1 MADTRYFEAKD
12 WTEIFVFQFLVNSIL
27 GSWLEFN
34 FGIQFFISD
43 ANVQDIIL
51 LFNQIDKQKQ
61 GFLDL
66 NCF

>member
-1 MADTRYFEAKD
+1 MA
-12 WTEIFVFQFLVNSIL
+12 FLDAAECLRFMDL
-27 GSWLEFN
+27 GRIEQVRIDEFN

-43 ANVQDIIL
+43 ANVQDITL